1 MVTVFCNWQG
11 WEETVIK
18 QDQSAEGQSDMKI
31 ALPSMPSLYIISFL
45 FRACEEIHRIGGH
58 VLEKTIIRKF
68 ATTLLEKVF
77 CLDIRISIVSER
89 IGIFF
94 SNRKQIFIW
103 INERTKKEGGQEKP
117 PYKRKLR
124 QKYKK

>member
-1 MVTVFCNWQG
+1 MVIIFGDWQG

-18 QDQSAEGQSDMKI
+18 QEQSAEGQSDMKI
-31 ALPSMPSLYIISFL
+31 ALPSMPSLYTISFL

-77 CLDIRISIVSER
+77 SFPGR
-89 IGIFF
+89 
-94 SNRKQIFIW
+94 
-103 INERTKKEGGQEKP
+103 
-117 PYKRKLR
+117 
-124 QKYKK
+124 

>member
-1 MVTVFCNWQG
+1 MVIVFVIGQG

-18 QDQSAEGQSDMKI
+18 QEQSAEGQSDMKI

-77 CLDIRISIVSER
+77 GLLECLN
-89 IGIFF
+89 FYCF
-94 SNRKQIFIW
+94 
-103 INERTKKEGGQEKP
+103 KKNS
-117 PYKRKLR
+117 
-124 QKYKK
+124 